1 MQNLAYKNTVPGPD
15 LLGLQS
21 GCGQELIM
29 TNGVTGGLGGLL
41 AERSGGVPRRR
52 YKRYTT
58 GTYIGLIAYAIQDSP
73 DKMLTFKQIMKK
85 LEPFV
90 FGDKKG
96 IENNIRVCLSSN
108 RCFAKVPVDPDYPN
122 PKKNFWK
129 VDENGIT
136 PKMFRRHFKY
146 LINVFPGL
154 SIQTQPVD
162 ECKDESYAP
171 EPLTPACEVTENKT
185 EGKFTGPF
193 SIDSLLKSDR
203 EVKRMR
209 STRLEE
215 HARYID
221 AQRGATKRKNI
232 YEYEAVKCYYPV
244 SAVGCEVSSARRP
257 RLSSGPQFGR
267 SLPPH
272 IAYNHHVLFS
282 SPSVYNTRYVRW

>member
-1 MQNLAYKNTVPGPD
+1 
-15 LLGLQS
+15 
-21 GCGQELIM
+21 M
-29 TNGVTGGLGGLL
+29 TNGVSGGLSGLQV
-41 AERSGGVPRRR
+41 ESSGLPRRR

-146 LINVFPGL
+146 LINIFPGL
-154 SIQTQPVD
+154 SIQTQQVD
-162 ECKDESYAP
+162 GCEDSSNAT
-171 EPLTPACEVTENKT
+171 EPLTPACKVTENKS

-203 EVKRMR
+203 EVKRTR

-215 HARYID
+215 H
-221 AQRGATKRKNI
+221 AQRGATKRKNV
-232 YEYEAVKCYYPV
+232 YEYDAVKCYYPV
-244 SAVGCEVSSARRP
+244 SAVGCELASAKRP
-257 RLSSGPQFGR
+257 RLSSGPQFGQ

-272 IAYNHHVLFS
+272 ITYNHHVLFS
-282 SPSVYNTRYVRW
+282 SPSMYDTRYVSW

>member
-1 MQNLAYKNTVPGPD
+1 
-15 LLGLQS
+15 
-21 GCGQELIM
+21 M
-29 TNGVTGGLGGLL
+29 TNGVNGGLGGLL
-41 AERSGGVPRRR
+41 LDSSGASRRR

-146 LINVFPGL
+146 LINTFPGL
-154 SIQTQPVD
+154 SVDQTPPAD
-162 ECKDESYAP
+162 GCEESSYPP
-171 EPLTPACEVTENKT
+171 EPLTPAREVTENKS

-203 EVKRMR
+203 EVKRAPRTR
-209 STRLEE
+209 SEE
-215 HARYID
+215 HARYVD
-221 AQRGATKRKNI
+221 ALRAATKRKPV
-232 YEYEAVKCYYPV
+232 YEYEAVERYYPV
-244 SAVGCEVSSARRP
+244 SVGRELASAKRP
-257 RLSSGPQFGR
+257 RLSSGLQFGQ
-267 SLPPH
+267 SLPAH
-272 IAYNHHVLFS
+272 ITYNHVLLG
-282 SPSVYNTRYVRW
+282 SPLMCDARYICW